1 MNQIDRRWYEHLKA
15 LSKIPVDKPYGKYR
29 IEVTKKFGK
38 YMEGET
44 WNELHKLGYIN
55 TSPSTNQ
62 LVTERGMEQLRMLE
76 DIKRKDL
83 TLIASVVAVIISLVA
98 LAKSTGWI

>member
-1 MNQIDRRWYEHLKA
+1 MNKIDKEWYKHLNA

-29 IEVTKKFGK
+29 VEVTKKFGK

-55 TSPSTNQ
+55 NIFMMNRSCFFFWRVDKIYSIARLSFFCQT
-62 LVTERGMEQLRMLE
+62 LCIRML
-76 DIKRKDL
+76 K
-83 TLIASVVAVIISLVA
+83 TFPVLI
-98 LAKSTGWI
+98 